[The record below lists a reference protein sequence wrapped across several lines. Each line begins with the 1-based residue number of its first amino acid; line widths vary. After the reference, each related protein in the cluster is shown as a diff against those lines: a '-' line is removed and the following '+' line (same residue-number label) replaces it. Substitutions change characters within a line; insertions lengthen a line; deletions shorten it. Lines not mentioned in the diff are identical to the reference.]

1 MDEVVEKIVAEAKK
15 QVSGFGYTD
24 QWQILSEAA
33 QRLEDMGNEALKLEY
48 MIDDVEGGEE

>member
-15 QVSGFGYTD
+15 QVSGVGYTD
-24 QWQILSEAA
+24 QWQILTAIAE
-33 QRLEDMGNEALKLEY
+33 RLQDLGHEALKLEY

>member
-24 QWQILSEAA
+24 QWQILTAIAE
-33 QRLEDMGNEALKLEY
+33 RLQDLGHEALMLEY
-48 MIDDVEGGEE
+48 MIEDLEGGEE

>member
-24 QWQILSEAA
+24 LWQILTAIAE
-33 QRLEDMGNEALKLEY
+33 RLQDLGHEALKLEY